1 MYWNLEGVEDI
12 LSKVKERRKTHVVYP
27 EQEEILYCLNLEPER
42 VRVVI
47 LGLDPYIRGEA
58 HGLSFSSKYGKYTP
72 SLRQIERAVAREC
85 PNTGEWSNNLT
96 RWHNQGVLLL
106 NTILSVDAG
115 KTLSHSKIGWQ
126 KITSQIINQVD
137 REDVFFLLWGKEA
150 QKAVIKRGIRIKCEH
165 PQYANYQG
173 RLWNN
178 NECFAKTS
186 HIINW

>member
-1 MYWNLEGVEDI
+1 MGWDLKGVNEI
-12 LSKVKERRKTHVVYP
+12 LLKVEERRKTHVVYP
-27 EQEEILYCLNLEPER
+27 DQEDLLKCLCILPEE
-42 VRVVI
+42 VKVVI

-58 HGLSFSSKYGKYTP
+58 HGLSFSSKNGKYTP
-72 SLRQIERAVAREC
+72 SLRQIEKAVLREC
-85 PNTGEWSNNLT
+85 SSTGEWSNNLT

-126 KITSQIINQVD
+126 DITNQIIEQVD

-150 QKAVIKRGIRIKCEH
+150 QKAVTNKGVRIECEH

-178 NECFAKTS
+178 NECFAKTN